1 MNEQEN
7 GNTIRT
13 LDLYSGGF
21 GSGLAGRLLGWS
33 CACAVEF
40 DPYACAVL
48 EKRQADLGEEFP
60 IWTNAEDFD
69 CFGVC
74 PVTGER
80 WRDRIDGVVAGFPCQ
95 PWSGAN
101 TKPGAL
107 KGQHDHRNQWPTV
120 ARILRDLGQDGGA
133 IRFALLENVAN
144 LCNAGGD
151 YFGQILA
158 DLEALGF
165 NACWQT
171 RAASSV
177 DQCNHRRSRVW
188 IYCWRP

>member
-1 MNEQEN
+1 MMNEQEN
-7 GNTIRT
+7 GNTIRI
-13 LDLYSGGF
+13 LDLYSGGG
-21 GSGLAGRLLGWS
+21 GSLLAGRLLGWS

-48 EKRQADLGEEFP
+48 EKRQADLGESFP
-60 IWTNAEDFD
+60 IWTNAEDWD
-69 CFGVC
+69 AFGVC

-80 WRDRIDGVVAGFPCQ
+80 WRDRIGGVVAGFPCQ
-95 PWSGAN
+95 PWSASGS
-101 TKPGAL
+101 L

-120 ARILRDLGQDGGA
+120 ARILRDLGQGC
-133 IRFALLENVAN
+133 RFALLENVPN
-144 LCNAGGD
+144 ICNAGGD

-165 NACWQT
+165 DAVWQT

-177 DQCNHRRSRVW
+177 GANHRRARLW
-188 IYCWRP
+188 IYCWRS

>member
-13 LDLYSGGF
+13 LDLYTGGG
-21 GSGLAGRLLGWS
+21 GSLLAGRLLGWS

-60 IWTNAEDFD
+60 IWTNAEDWD
-69 CFGVC
+69 AFGTC

-95 PWSGAN
+95 CWSSASAGA
-101 TKPGAL
+101 A

-120 ARILRDLGQDGGA
+120 AAILRDLGPGC
-133 IRFALLENVAN
+133 RFALLENSAQ
-144 LCNAGGD
+144 LCAFD

-177 DQCNHRRSRVW
+177 GANHRRARLW
-188 IYCWRP
+188 IYCWRS

>member
-13 LDLYSGGF
+13 LDLYTGGG
-21 GSGLAGRLLGWS
+21 GSLLAGRLLGWS
-33 CACAVEF
+33 CACAVESDF
-40 DPYACAVL
+40 YAAAAL
-48 EKRQADLGEEFP
+48 EKRQADLGEQFP

-69 CFGVC
+69 CFGTC

-95 PWSGAN
+95 PWSAASAGA
-101 TKPGAL
+101 A

-120 ARILRDLGQDGGA
+120 ARILRDLGPGC
-133 IRFALLENVAN
+133 RFALLENSAQ
-144 LCNAGGD
+144 LCAFD

-165 NACWQT
+165 NAAWQT

-177 DQCNHRRSRVW
+177 DSCNHRRARLW
-188 IYCWRP
+188 IYCWR

>member
-13 LDLYSGGF
+13 LDLYTGGG
-21 GSGLAGRLLGWS
+21 GSLLAGRLLGWS

-48 EKRQADLGEEFP
+48 EKRQADLGEQFP
-60 IWTNAEDFD
+60 IWTNA
-69 CFGVC
+69 
-74 PVTGER
+74 
-80 WRDRIDGVVAGFPCQ
+80 A
-95 PWSGAN
+95 
-101 TKPGAL
+101 

-120 ARILRDLGQDGGA
+120 AAILRDLGPGC
-133 IRFALLENVAN
+133 RFALLENSAQ
-144 LCNAGGD
+144 LCAFD

-165 NACWQT
+165 NAAWQT

-177 DQCNHRRSRVW
+177 DSCNHRRARLW
-188 IYCWRP
+188 IYCWR